1 MIHVPGRTKENGVS
15 SGSYPLKNVV
25 TVVCVE
31 KTVLHKVCMYVDKDR
46 EGEQTMGNNW
56 LVRMFG
62 VLRLFC
68 YDNVHLR
75 AY

>member
-1 MIHVPGRTKENGVS
+1 MIHVPGRTKENSVS

-46 EGEQTMGNNW
+46 EGEQTMATIG
-56 LVRMFG
+56 
-62 VLRLFC
+62 
-68 YDNVHLR
+68 
-75 AY
+75 